1 MSSSRTSTPCEM
13 AYSNAGIV
21 FSGRRARAPRWPS
34 TSTRCAA
41 PREHAASAARIKSR
55 RIELLC
61 GPAAVDEDIR
71 AGDEARVFGT
81 EIGRES
87 ANFFH
92 AAPAVDRDVGEELRV
107 ELRIL
112 HERRV
117 HFRAERPGADAVDR
131 DALIG

>member
-1 MSSSRTSTPCEM
+1 M

-41 PREHAASAARIKSR
+41 PSEHAASAARIRSR
-55 RIELLC
+55 RIKLLR
-61 GPAAVDEDIR
+61 GPAAVDQNVR
-71 AGDEARVFGT
+71 AGDEAGVFGT
-81 EIGRES
+81 EISRER
-87 ANFFH
+87 ADLFH
-92 AAPAVDRDVGEELRV
+92 AAPAADRNVRDKLRV

-117 HFRAERPGADAVDR
+117 HFRAERAGADAVDR
-131 DALIG
+131 DALIGHF